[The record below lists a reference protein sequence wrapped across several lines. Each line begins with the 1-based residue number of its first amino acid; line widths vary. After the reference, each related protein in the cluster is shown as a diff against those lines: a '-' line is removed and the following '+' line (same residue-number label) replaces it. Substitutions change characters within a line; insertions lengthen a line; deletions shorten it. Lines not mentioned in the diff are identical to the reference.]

1 MGHVNLW
8 YHHRMAKRNLT
19 LQLDDE
25 TIRRA
30 KVIAA
35 SRDTSVSRLVADQIA
50 QMVER
55 DDRYES
61 ARRRF
66 LEHVS
71 TVRGSS
77 GGEKWNRD
85 QLHDRDSL
93 RSA

>member
-1 MGHVNLW
+1 MNLW
-8 YHHRMAKRNLT
+8 YHYRMAKRNLT

-50 QMVER
+50 QMVAR

-61 ARRRF
+61 AKRRF

-71 TVRGSS
+71 TVQGSS
-77 GGEKWNRD
+77 GGEKWSRD
-85 QLHDRDSL
+85 ELHDRDAL